1 MTKADAPTHR
11 TEPLRLVVVTGPS
24 GAGRTTAIRALED
37 MSFEAIDNLPLSFL
51 PTLLETP
58 SQSRPLA
65 VGIDVRTRDFSVDA
79 VLETLEKLRQR
90 PGVELD
96 LLYIDCRADVLLRRF
111 SETRRR
117 HPMSPSETP
126 SLGIEQE
133 IELLEPIRARADHLI
148 DTSELTLHDLRA
160 DLAQTFSPKSSAG
173 LAVSLISF
181 SYKRGVPHSVD
192 MVFDCRFLQNPYWDP
207 SLRSLDGRS
216 EDVANYVRED
226 ARFAPFLE
234 KVTDLCALLL
244 PAYKEEGKSHL
255 SIGFG
260 CTGGQHRSVM
270 MTEQLSRGLAGL
282 GWQVSIQHRELDRA
296 GPNPPRH

>member
-65 VGIDVRTRDFSVDA
+65 VGVDVRTRDFSVDA

-160 DLAQTFSPKSSAG
+160 DLAQTFSPQSSAG

-181 SYKRGVPHSVD
+181 SYKRGVPRSVD